1 MLVCSFIGIKA
12 MNYVHAHDA
21 DDYEMLLE
29 LWLVQQDYDDFREE
43 IEWMYER
50 FRTYA
55 TPEQYNPLS
64 LLF

>member
-1 MLVCSFIGIKA
+1 
-12 MNYVHAHDA
+12 MNYIHAHDA
-21 DDYEMLLE
+21 DDFELMLE

-50 FRTYA
+50 FRVYA